1 MFHLF
6 IHYMLAPHF
15 DSAPSTA
22 PTTVETCPIPM
33 DSPTFFPATMFSVS
47 PAEFNTPE
55 EREALTMT
63 STNVAQL
70 PVNEGAFV
78 TLSFTPNPL
87 MPEGTPFKK
96 IAFASGSN
104 IKSFKLLK
112 KTASS
117 TDWEEVQSDSTDG
130 STIFDGTQDLVFSDN
145 QVATKL
151 RIVPMETTDGSE
163 LFNFKPLLNACLKK
177 LTQTTTTT
185 LPTTQSTGTFTAYI
199 AS

>member
-177 LTQTTTTT
+177 LTQTTT

>member
-130 STIFDGTQDLVFSDN
+130 STLFDGTQDLVFSDN

>member
-117 TDWEEVQSDSTDG
+117 TDREEVQSDSTDG
-130 STIFDGTQDLVFSDN
+130 STLFDGTQDLVFSDN

-177 LTQTTTTT
+177 LTQTTTPT

>member
-63 STNVAQL
+63 STNMAQL

-130 STIFDGTQDLVFSDN
+130 STLFDGTQDLVFSDN